1 MPTVLNQPS
10 QQAPVE
16 TTPKPEPE
24 TVVESPKTP
33 IEETTEVVGTCGDCG
48 QHYAVDMPVGIDQ
61 AQIDCPK
68 CGLRST
74 IRR

>member
-1 MPTVLNQPS
+1 MPTVLNKTSQP
-10 QQAPVE
+10 ATVE

-24 TVVESPKTP
+24 IVTESPPTP
-33 IEETTEVVGTCGDCG
+33 AEQTTEVVGSCGDCG

-68 CGLRST
+68 CGKRST